1 MKNTN
6 SDSKTHITPESN
18 HIHLFVPIIKGSP
31 LKMCRCKK
39 VIYDK
44 KGEKK

>member
-31 LKMCRCKK
+31 LVRCRCGRVK
-39 VIYDK
+39 Y
-44 KGEKK
+44 EKKK